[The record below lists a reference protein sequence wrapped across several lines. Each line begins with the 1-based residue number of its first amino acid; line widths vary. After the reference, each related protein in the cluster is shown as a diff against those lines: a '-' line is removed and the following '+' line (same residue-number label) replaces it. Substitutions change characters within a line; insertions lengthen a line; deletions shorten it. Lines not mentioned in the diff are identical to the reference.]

1 MIQTGYQ
8 VPSNYYIRSRDFQLL
23 GRVFDIVFNSSK
35 TYSDMIAYNAI
46 CNNTDKSLL
55 ELIARTIG
63 FDPVRKY
70 DVQDLYT
77 VCTSFKY
84 IISRKGTLEAIKD
97 CVRAL
102 LNAQNISDGFDVDEV
117 YDINGNKL
125 YELQII
131 VPTKL
136 KDRVLLE
143 DLLEYVLPTGY
154 TYNII
159 NSELP
164 PVGFESDDAY
174 VSIKQP
180 TSTEYIDSEL
190 GHVYGGTV
198 EDKVKT
204 ELTTV
209 YSKPEEE

>member
-35 TYSDMIAYNAI
+35 TYSDMIAHNAI
-46 CNNTDKSLL
+46 CNNTDKTLL

-84 IISRKGTLEAIKD
+84 IISRKGTLESIKD

-102 LNAQNISDGFDVDEV
+102 LNAQNIAEGFDVEEL

-136 KDRVLLE
+136 KDRVLLV

-159 NSELP
+159 NSDLP
-164 PVGFESDDAY
+164 DVGFKSHDAVVRMTQPITAEY
-174 VSIKQP
+174 VD
-180 TSTEYIDSEL
+180 TEL
-190 GHVYGGTV
+190 GHVYGGTI

-209 YSKPEEE
+209 YSNPEEE